1 MSVQFVVAPRHD
13 LRIAVGNLDKSRFL
27 TFRIKEVPAGI
38 ELSGCFIGS
47 IDDCGD
53 RSLCLGLY
61 EFASRTITTD
71 G

>member
-1 MSVQFVVAPRHD
+1 
-13 LRIAVGNLDKSRFL
+13 L

-47 IDDCGD
+47 IDDCRD

-61 EFASRTITTD
+61 EFASRTVTTD